1 MTEQSNTLKT
11 IFPKPSIVAYRRPKN
26 LRDILVRA
34 KIRSKRRSIRIKSG
48 FKPCGGACRLC
59 WHSVRSTTHTCHRT
73 GKIWSINSSIDCNSK
88 SVVYKLLCK
97 KCKLWCYIGETG
109 RLLRQRMA
117 EHRGYIT
124 QKTNHPVGQH
134 FNSPGHSVADLQVI
148 GIEKVFP
155 SRKKNS
161 NLSELRKIRESYWI
175 NKYDC
180 VRYGANTRD

>member
-1 MTEQSNTLKT
+1 
-11 IFPKPSIVAYRRPKN
+11 
-26 LRDILVRA
+26 
-34 KIRSKRRSIRIKSG
+34 
-48 FKPCGGACRLC
+48 
-59 WHSVRSTTHTCHRT
+59 
-73 GKIWSINSSIDCNSK
+73 
-88 SVVYKLLCK
+88 
-97 KCKLWCYIGETG
+97 
-109 RLLRQRMA
+109 MA

-155 SRKKNS
+155 SRKKNA

-175 NKYDC
+175 NKYDF